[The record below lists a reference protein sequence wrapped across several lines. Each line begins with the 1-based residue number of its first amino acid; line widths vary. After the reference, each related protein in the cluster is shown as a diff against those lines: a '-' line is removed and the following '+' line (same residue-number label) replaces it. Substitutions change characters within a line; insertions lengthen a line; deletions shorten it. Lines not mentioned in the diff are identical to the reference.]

1 MRTLSRPMFNWGGP
15 VKEGIMHGIREPHK
29 HGGLSK
35 QFNTGL
41 VGDERYPKTSGRE
54 HHLAVLAPFAWAARA
69 APLAY
74 RGWKG
79 ARMFTP
85 WKQNLGKWGRF
96 KDIFLPSGRFKNV
109 AGKKATD
116 PSSAF
121 IKGDFTASGGT
132 AATAPSKLG
141 FWKSMGDPKRIGAAI
156 GENPFTAFGV
166 ASLAPQAGYGAYK
179 VAKAAPGTVWEGAK
193 RYADLVIPGDQS
205 SWYTPKEPP
214 TGIMK
219 PGGYPTRVKKEIE
232 KAKELSDADKK
243 AFALAQREGRVKKYL
258 DLMGYDRS
266 KKMAVADALID
277 ASKIVGDR
285 GSLDPKNITQE
296 LINPIIQATS
306 KRLDKPAQ
314 IREAVGLMA
323 TKAEIEKDLSAETD
337 ALAKKKTIKQIEALD
352 RQLEEGFE
360 VDMRNL
366 FLSSRVQPDKKTVER
381 FARYTA
387 DKHGHDFTKITAD
400 QLKTAAGETEE
411 EKIQNVVEGDGVYL
425 IGDAIIKVTGGVPKL
440 FG

>member
-1 MRTLSRPMFNWGGP
+1 MRTLSRPMFNMGGP
-15 VKEGIMHGIREPHK
+15 IKQGVMHGIREPHK
-29 HGGLSK
+29 HGGAAA
-35 QFNTGL
+35 GL
-41 VGDERYPKTSGRE
+41 VGDQRYPKTGGRE
-54 HHLAVLAPFAWAARA
+54 HHWAFMPWVLGAAGTAARGIPA
-69 APLAY
+69 AW
-74 RGWKG
+74 RGFK
-79 ARMFTP
+79 AAKTFTP
-85 WKQNLGKWGRF
+85 GKLGKWGRL
-96 KDIFLPSGRFKNV
+96 KDILSPSGKFRNV
-109 AGKKATD
+109 AGKKGTD
-116 PSSAF
+116 PSAAYM
-121 IKGDFTASGGT
+121 KGDFTASAGT
-132 AATAPSKLG
+132 AATAPSRLG
-141 FWKSMGDPKRIGAAI
+141 FWKAMGDPKRFGAAI
-156 GENPFTAFGV
+156 RENPFTAFTAASAVPQVGYLGYKGV
-166 ASLAPQAGYGAYK
+166 
-179 VAKAAPGTVWEGAK
+179 KAAPGTIWEGTK
-193 RYADLVIPGDQS
+193 RYADMVIPGDQS
-205 SWYTPKEPP
+205 RWWKDKEPP
-214 TGIMK
+214 TDIMK

>member
-1 MRTLSRPMFNWGGP
+1 ML
-15 VKEGIMHGIREPHK
+15 
-29 HGGLSK
+29 
-35 QFNTGL
+35 L
-41 VGDERYPKTSGRE
+41 VGQHPKEFQDKSGRE
-54 HHLAVLAPFAWAARA
+54 KHVFPLLAWGATLGSTALRA

-74 RGWKG
+74 RGAKA

-85 WKQNLGKWGRF
+85 WKQNLGKWGRL
-96 KDIFLPSGRFKNV
+96 KDIMFPSGRFKNV
-109 AGKKATD
+109 AARKGTD
-116 PSSAF
+116 PSPAYM
-121 IKGDFTASGGT
+121 KGDFTASAGT
-132 AATAPSKLG
+132 AGTPASKLS
-141 FWKSMGDPKRIGAAI
+141 FWKAMQSPKTFGAAV

-166 ASLAPQAGYGAYK
+166 ASLGPQLGYGGYK
-179 VAKAAPGTVWEGAK
+179 LAKAAPGTLWDATK
-193 RYADLVIPGDQS
+193 RYAAAVIPGDQS

-214 TGIMK
+214 TGIQK
-219 PGGYPTRVKKEIE
+219 PGGYPSRVKKEIE
-232 KAKELSDADKK
+232 KAKELSNADKK

-323 TKAEIEKDLSAETD
+323 TKAEIEKDLSKETD
-337 ALAKKKTIKQIEALD
+337 ALAKEKTIKQIEALD

-366 FLSSRVQPDKKTVER
+366 FTQSRTAPDRKTVER
-381 FARYTA
+381 YARYSA
-387 DKHGHDFTKITAD
+387 DKYGIDFTKITAD
-400 QLKTAAGETEE
+400 QLKNAAGETEE

>member
-1 MRTLSRPMFNWGGP
+1 MRTLTRPMFNMGGP
-15 VKEGIMHGIREPHK
+15 IKQGVMHGIREPKK
-29 HGGLSK
+29 HGGAAA
-35 QFNTGL
+35 GL
-41 VGDERYPKTSGRE
+41 VGDQRYPKTSGRE
-54 HHLAVLAPFAWAARA
+54 HHWAFMPWVLGAAGTAARGIPA
-69 APLAY
+69 AW
-74 RGWKG
+74 RGFKA
-79 ARMFTP
+79 ARTFAP
-85 WKQNLGKWGRF
+85 GKLGPWGRL
-96 KDIFLPSGRFKNV
+96 KSFLPSGRFRSTTKLK
-109 AGKKATD
+109 GGD
-116 PSSAF
+116 PAADF
-121 IKGDFTASGGT
+121 IKGDFTAGAGT
-132 AATAPSKLG
+132 RSVPGTPLG
-141 FWKSMGDPKRIGAAI
+141 FWKSMGDPKRFGAAI
-156 GENPFTAFGV
+156 RENPLTAFGI
-166 ASLAPQAGYGAYK
+166 ASSVPQAGYLGYK
-179 VAKAAPGTVWEGAK
+179 GVKAAPGTIWEGTK
-193 RYADLVIPGDQS
+193 RWADYVIPGDQS

-219 PGGYPTRVKKEIE
+219 PGGYPSRVKKEIE

-387 DKHGHDFTKITAD
+387 DKHGHNFTKITAD